1 MIFLISF
8 FVFALILAAMAV
20 GVIAG
25 REPIKGSCGGI
36 GALGIDQSCEICG
49 GDPQRCETETR
60 SPTDLMT
67 SATAEF
73 GAEPRSEAG
82 SDKGAVV
89 FDPAEK

>member
-8 FVFALILAAMAV
+8 LVFALILAAMAV

-36 GALGIDQSCEICG
+36 GALGVDQSCEICG

-67 SATAEF
+67 GATTEA

>member
-20 GVIAG
+20 GVMAG

-49 GDPQRCETETR
+49 GNPQRCETETR
-60 SPTDLMT
+60 S
-67 SATAEF
+67 SADTMVGSSAE
-73 GAEPRSEAG
+73 ARSEAG
-82 SDKGAVV
+82 PGEGAVV

>member
-8 FVFALILAAMAV
+8 VVFALILAAMAV
-20 GVIAG
+20 GVMAG

-60 SPTDLMT
+60 AIVQ
-67 SATAEF
+67 ATKPED
-73 GAEPRSEAG
+73 ENTES
-82 SDKGAVV
+82 GAVV